1 MLKKLKPYLKLAKVC
16 KERKDIADAVA
27 FGSAV
32 KGKIE
37 PGDIDL
43 CLIFR
48 ENIDSN
54 FVKKLGEMNSN
65 THISALTADNF
76 FRKPHSLAAT
86 LLFEGISILSQ
97 KPLASV
103 YGLKAFSLYK
113 YELKGMP
120 NIIKVSLLHALKG
133 RNSKKGLVEDLGGE
147 FVAPCS
153 FIMPPEKDD
162 EVLKFLAKWQA
173 KYSRKRILI
182 IS

>member
-1 MLKKLKPYLKLAKVC
+1 MLKKLKPYSKLAKIC

-32 KGKIE
+32 KGKTE
-37 PGDIDL
+37 PGDIDV

-48 ENIDSN
+48 DIIDSD
-54 FVKKLGEMNSN
+54 FVKKLGEMFPN
-65 THISALTADNF
+65 THISALTVDNF

-86 LLFEGISILSQ
+86 LLFEGISILSL

-103 YGLKAFSLYK
+103 YGLKAFSMYK

-120 NIIKVSLLHALKG
+120 NLIKVSLLHALKG
-133 RNSKKGLVEDLGGE
+133 RSPKKGLVADLGGE
-147 FVAPCS
+147 FTAPCS

-162 EVLKFLAKWQA
+162 EMLKVLAKWQV

-182 IS
+182 IN

>member
-1 MLKKLKPYLKLAKVC
+1 MSNKLKHYSKLAKLC

-37 PGDIDL
+37 PGDIDI

-48 ENIDSN
+48 EKIDFD
-54 FVKKLGEMNSN
+54 FVKKLGKIFSNS
-65 THISALTADNF
+65 HISALTVDNF
-76 FRKPHSLAAT
+76 FRNPHSLAAT
-86 LLFEGISILSQ
+86 LLFEGTSILSK

-120 NIIKVSLLHALKG
+120 NLIKVSLLHALKG
-133 RNSKKGLVEDLGGE
+133 RNSKKGLVADLGGE

-153 FIMPPEKDD
+153 FIMPPEKD
-162 EVLKFLAKWQA
+162 EEMLKFLAKWQA